1 MARSIQ
7 GRFMIHSGPLDFN
20 LAQSAEIV
28 GRILNFSH
36 V

>member
-7 GRFMIHSGPLDFN
+7 GRFMIHNGPLDFN
-20 LAQSAEIV
+20 LAESAKIV
-28 GRILNFSH
+28 GRVLNFFH